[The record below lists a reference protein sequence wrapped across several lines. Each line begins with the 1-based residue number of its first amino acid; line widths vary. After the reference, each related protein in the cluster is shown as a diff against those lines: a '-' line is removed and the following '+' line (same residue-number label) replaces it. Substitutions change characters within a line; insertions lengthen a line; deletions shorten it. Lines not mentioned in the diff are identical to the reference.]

1 VTKPSKKLSRD
12 VVHNDEGTYEWW
24 ISVENARIF
33 LTTEKLGRVFLYNPV
48 SKRREM
54 SIDEFRY
61 GTYQHYYHEVAA
73 EVQRQLDELGYESR
87 CGHDHQV
94 RRVPRNRGRR
104 TARRS
109 RQEALMAKERMQIK
123 DQFDYSMIR
132 AAMEIALQS
141 MRPLNP
147 SSPILLQD

>member
-73 EVQRQLDELGYESR
+73 EVQRQLDELGMKAGAVMTTKFVGYRGIEVDER
-87 CGHDHQV
+87 HDGRD
-94 RRVPRNRGRR
+94 RRR
-104 TARRS
+104 
-109 RQEALMAKERMQIK
+109 
-123 DQFDYSMIR
+123 
-132 AAMEIALQS
+132 
-141 MRPLNP
+141 
-147 SSPILLQD
+147 